1 MENVSPEKVGERIR
15 AVRGKQ
21 TQTEFANVLGV
32 KKQNYISRYERGRI
46 PSPDLLVRIA
56 EIGRVTT
63 DWLLTGKRG
72 GARGTAL
79 SQQIVKAAKK
89 IKVAVKTATKQKTK
103 TKPKAVAKPKSKAK
117 AKKSTKTKVTA
128 KPKAK
133 IKAKIKTKVKAKI
146 KTKTKPKAKAVAI
159 EKPIVK
165 SGGKKRVRAKK

>member
-1 MENVSPEKVGERIR
+1 MEKVSPIKVGDRIR

-72 GARGTAL
+72 GARGAAL
-79 SQQIVKAAKK
+79 SHQRRGAKNPK
-89 IKVAVKTATKQKTK
+89 QGRKKKVR
-103 TKPKAVAKPKSKAK
+103 SKK
-117 AKKSTKTKVTA
+117 
-128 KPKAK
+128 
-133 IKAKIKTKVKAKI
+133 
-146 KTKTKPKAKAVAI
+146 
-159 EKPIVK
+159 
-165 SGGKKRVRAKK
+165 